1 MDIEKKTLKMKCE
14 SCGNDFILTFN
25 TVKCPKCGIAF
36 NIDEIHK
43 IFYNY
48 ESRLANSKLYQRS
61 QRMQKSGERLEKTG
75 ETISQIGCLLF
86 MLPIGLLC
94 LWFLI
99 SMF

>member
-25 TVKCPKCGIAF
+25 TVKCPKCGIAL
-36 NIDEIHK
+36 NIDEIHE